1 MNTPQFFSKKKSE
14 PIDFSKYKFLNSAG
28 TAENPTPSQPSAGSP
43 GTHTPGAPGTNH
55 KYIDRKPDPR
65 HPGKY
70 IYIYELPNGGH
81 RYTTENGREL
91 KELPHLPPHRQDA
104 KQYTHSTVNGMSD
117 EARKEYENARTG
129 IAKITERAAPKQSYE
144 NLNNIHPSKHR
155 DYVLGHDRKYYNI
168 NDFDEGYRKEL
179 QRHQETVKQHMKPH
193 WEHIADALE
202 KGLKVPD
209 EVIDNYPIP
218 STRAHL
224 QYLRAIHLPEFKN
237 WFGDWEHEPF
247 NASKVTDAHGRPDAK
262 NHQYEAAT
270 PKVYY
275 HGTPQGGFQK
285 FAKHKDKGFNL
296 FGQGFYF
303 TDDQEVAESY
313 ANRSYDGGK
322 HYTEEY
328 RGFID
333 RQGNEEKYLNYGH
346 VVAAMQRIK
355 ESNPAITEIPDFN
368 AVVEALKH
376 AQVNATIDA
385 KKFFEKY
392 YEQNKDYDPEQ
403 DREVE
408 GTQTVLDQFMSLYS
422 SLSGGQPLKSG
433 SQVYKTFLNIR
444 NPFEMEARLL
454 PSSFDMMKKALS
466 NHFEAGKVN
475 FPRLF
480 DKWDDKERGE
490 AYKSGFNTHEPMDI
504 KKVTWHHLLRLK
516 QILKDHSRHK
526 AVFARSGDNE
536 LTYTEMHYLLS
547 AGNKDHGFMQKFAN
561 YLKRADYDG
570 ITYEGGWENPIK
582 KKHRVWIAFNP
593 NQIKDVSN
601 KSFNPKDENIYK
613 AFGRKLL
620 KALRID
626 KTTIQEFT
634 TEEQQLM

>member
-1 MNTPQFFSKKKSE
+1 MNTQEFSPKNQSAY
-14 PIDFSKYKFLNSAG
+14 SYLNANAAG
-28 TAENPTPSQPSAGSP
+28 NPTPSQTPSGSSP
-43 GTHTPGAPGTNH
+43 GINRIPGAPAQTH

-65 HPGKY
+65 NPGKY
-70 IYIYELPNGGH
+70 IYIYELPNGAH

-104 KQYTHSTVNGMSD
+104 KQYTHSTVNGMS
-117 EARKEYENARTG
+117 EAARKELENARSG
-129 IAKITERAAPKQSYE
+129 ISRITERATPKQSYE
-144 NLNNIHPSKHR
+144 NLNNIHPTKHR
-155 DYVLGHDRKYYNI
+155 QYVLGHDGKYYNI
-168 NDFDEGYRKEL
+168 SDFDEGYRKEL

-247 NASKVTDAHGRPDAK
+247 KASQVVDADGKPKAN
-262 NHQYEAAT
+262 NHKYNPTT
-270 PKVYY
+270 PKLFF
-275 HGTPQGGFQK
+275 HGTPQGGFSK

-296 FGQGFYF
+296 FGEGFYF
-303 TDDQEVAESY
+303 TDSQKVAQSY
-313 ANRSYDGGK
+313 ADRKQGENGK
-322 HYTEEY
+322 HYRDEI
-328 RGFID
+328 RGFTDKYGKDEKIMSYGAVIGALENI
-333 RQGNEEKYLNYGH
+333 QQSSAKAALEETDYPH
-346 VVAAMQRIK
+346 I
-355 ESNPAITEIPDFN
+355 
-368 AVVEALKH
+368 VEALKISQSGGGFDS
-376 AQVNATIDA
+376 A
-385 KKFFEKY
+385 KFFEKY
-392 YEQNKDYDPEQ
+392 YDLNKEYDGSQ
-403 DREVE
+403 DRDVE
-408 GTQTVLDQFMSLYS
+408 GIPLMLTRFIDEYTRI
-422 SLSGGQPLKSG
+422 SGMVPKKAGAQIY
-433 SQVYKTFLNIR
+433 QTFLNIR
-444 NPFEMEARLL
+444 NPFDMEARLL
-454 PSSFDMMKKALS
+454 PSSFDLMKKAITK
-466 NHFEAGKVN
+466 HFEDGKVN
-475 FPRLF
+475 FHKLF

-490 AYKSGFNTHEPMDI
+490 AYRAGFNTLDGTDAKTI
-504 KKVTWHHLLRLK
+504 TWHHLLKLK
-516 QILKDHSRHK
+516 HILKDHPKHK

-582 KKHRVWIAFNP
+582 EKHNVWVAFNP

-601 KSFNPKDENIYK
+601 KTFNPKDENIYK
-613 AFGRKLL
+613 AFSRNLL
-620 KALRID
+620 KAFGINT
-626 KTTIQEFT
+626 TTIHEFT